1 MELPFIF
8 EIVVLGVPF
17 LAGLVYLIE
26 EARLHQKPLRR
37 LASPKLIGLGI
48 LVASLWF
55 LFQTTAQVFSNPTS
69 ETVLGSLPSLILSQA
84 GWLLGTEILFPTTQ
98 QGL

>member
-1 MELPFIF
+1 MELSLIF

-26 EARLHQKPLRR
+26 EAILHQKPLRR
-37 LASPKLIGLGI
+37 LANAKLIGLGI
-48 LVASLWF
+48 LVASLYF
-55 LFQTTAQVFSNPTS
+55 GLTTTGPIVLTS
-69 ETVLGSLPSLILSQA
+69 DGLMSSLPTVLLT
-84 GWLLGTEILFPTTQ
+84 LLGMDVGLDIMWPKN